1 LVSKLQM
8 EDIFRNYEK
17 TISRKHSIGFTPKYK
32 EEFRTFVNEA
42 LFIAIAEKTF
52 EKLGWDLVYKDDYN
66 VEAKYKV
73 TGWINGRWTEIITAN
88 YKNGNVSVKSE
99 SLGSEIWDNGK
110 NSKRVKLFIYAY
122 QETLKTFNIQALKD
136 LEKEIEKKNNWDD
149 YIIPETLPQ
158 PKPTKTP
165 NITLPII
172 GGICISLITGF
183 LVALLSIKGVYFIG
197 LFEFLVATALVF
209 VMKYV
214 LRFSNYTDFNKL
226 QYLFGAMILLTYI
239 SNQYFQYE
247 VILNTN
253 NLERIGFL
261 NFLHIR
267 FSQGFIINKIKTGW
281 IGWIVSW
288 IIQLGLT
295 GIFVYFKLANA
306 LTKYVI
312 ERVPPEVVD
321 FTFYHLLKDKSEEE
335 VRSELAKKGWSDIQ
349 HQNEA
354 FEAIGG
360 HQNVVTLRRVK

>member
-1 LVSKLQM
+1 M
-8 EDIFRNYEK
+8 EPIFKSYEK
-17 TISRKHSIGFTPKYK
+17 QIPRKHSFGFTPRYQ
-32 EEFRTFVNEA
+32 EEFRTFVNETV
-42 LFIAIAEKTF
+42 FVAIAEKTV
-52 EKLGWDLVYKDDYN
+52 EKLGWDLVYKDDN
-66 VEAKYKV
+66 TLEAKYKF
-73 TGWINGRWTEIITAN
+73 TGWINDRWTEIITAT
-88 YKNGNVSVKSE
+88 YKNGAVSVKSE
-99 SLGSEIWDNGK
+99 SLGSEIWDCGK

-122 QETLKTFNIQALKD
+122 QETLKTFNLQDLNA

-165 NITLPII
+165 SITLPII

-183 LVALLSIKGVYFIG
+183 LVALFSLKGLYFIG
-197 LFEFLVATALVF
+197 LFEFLVATVLVF
-209 VMKYV
+209 VMKYII
-214 LRFSNYTDFNKL
+214 RFSNYTDFSKL
-226 QYLFGAMILLTYI
+226 LYLFGTMILLTYI
-239 SNQYFQYE
+239 SNEYFQYE
-247 VILNTN
+247 IILNAN

-261 NFLHIR
+261 NFLQIR
-267 FSQGFIINKIKTGW
+267 FSQGFIVNKINTGW
-281 IGWIVSW
+281 MGWIISW

-295 GIFVYFKLANA
+295 GIFIYFKLANV

-335 VRSELAKKGWSDIQ
+335 IRAELAKKGWSDVQ

-360 HQNVVTLRRVK
+360 YQNVVTLNRVK

>member
-1 LVSKLQM
+1 M
-8 EDIFRNYEK
+8 EEIFKSYEK
-17 TISRKHSIGFTPKYK
+17 EISKKHSFGFTPAYK
-32 EEFRTFVNEA
+32 EEFRTPVSET

-52 EKLGWDLVYKDDYN
+52 ERLGWDLVYKDDYN
-66 VEAKYKV
+66 IEAKYKC
-73 TGWINGRWTEIITAN
+73 TGWMNERWTEIITAT
-88 YKNGNVSVKSE
+88 YKNGAVSVKSE

-122 QETLKTFNIQALKD
+122 QETLKTFNLQALKD
-136 LEKEIEKKNNWDD
+136 LEKEIERKNNWDD

-158 PKPTKTP
+158 PTPTKTP
-165 NITLPII
+165 NITLPIM
-172 GGICISLITGF
+172 GGIFISLLTSF
-183 LVALLSIKGVYFIG
+183 LVALLSVKGLYFIG

-209 VMKYV
+209 AMKYV
-214 LRFSNYTDFNKL
+214 IRFSNYTDVNKL

-239 SNQYFQYE
+239 SNEYFQYE
-247 VILNTN
+247 IILNAN

-261 NFLHIR
+261 NFLQIR
-267 FSQGFIINKIKTGW
+267 FSHGFIVNKINTGW
-281 IGWIVSW
+281 IGWIVIW
-288 IIQLGLT
+288 VIQLGLT
-295 GIFVYFKLANA
+295 GLFVYLKLVRV

-335 VRSELAKKGWSDIQ
+335 VRAELAKKGWSDIQ

-360 HQNVVTLRRVK
+360 FQSVITLNRLK